1 MLIDLWDFSSLTRGW
16 TQATAVTLLSF
27 NHWTAR
33 EFPILIKFKYYLCL
47 VATIWCSTTSD
58 LGLKPP
64 FLFLPLFPS
73 PSQCLVG
80 RKVKSNSGCRV
91 GGSRGP
97 LLSCTL
103 PQMHVC
109 SEFPHFHRRNRLC
122 GWPREESEIEKARG
136 WRRKWQP
143 TSIFLPGKCHGQ
155 RSLGGYSPWGR
166 RSQTRQPP
174 PPLGVDVW
182 HHCSICCGSHFED
195 VSNSSLFCALP
206 SSKTKWN

>member
-1 MLIDLWDFSSLTRGW
+1 MYYLFKISLSRSFFFLSVLIDLWDFSSLARGW
-16 TQATAVTLLSF
+16 AQATAVTSLSL

-58 LGLKPP
+58 LGSKPP

-73 PSQCLVG
+73 PSQCSVG
-80 RKVKSNSGCRV
+80 RKVKSNSGCPV
-91 GGSRGP
+91 GGSCGP
-97 LLSCTL
+97 HLSCTL

-109 SEFPHFHRRNRLC
+109 SAFPHFHRWNRLC
-122 GWPREESEIEKARG
+122 GWPRGEESDIEKARG

-155 RSLGGYSPWGR
+155 RSLGGYKAHGVTGVRHDWA
-166 RSQTRQPP
+166 TILPP
-174 PPLGVDVW
+174 PPLGVDV
-182 HHCSICCGSHFED
+182 
-195 VSNSSLFCALP
+195 
-206 SSKTKWN
+206 

>member
-1 MLIDLWDFSSLTRGW
+1 M
-16 TQATAVTLLSF
+16 
-27 NHWTAR
+27 
-33 EFPILIKFKYYLCL
+33 
-47 VATIWCSTTSD
+47 ATIWCSTTSD
-58 LGLKPP
+58 LGPKPP

-73 PSQCLVG
+73 PSQCSVG

-122 GWPREESEIEKARG
+122 GWPRGEESEIEKARG

-143 TSIFLPGKCHGQ
+143 TSIFLPRKCHGQ

-166 RSQTRQPP
+166 RSQIRLSHHHHWGWMSGTTVPSAVVP
-174 PPLGVDVW
+174 TLKMFPTAPCFVHFHPLKLSGINIKCVNIV
-182 HHCSICCGSHFED
+182 SIQ
-195 VSNSSLFCALP
+195 
-206 SSKTKWN
+206 